1 MVRAMDRYVSI
12 FLNLW
17 DRQPKT
23 VLHKQIVLPKTNV
36 MMVPTNK
43 RHTKHGVTQKIAVNS
58 ENSF

>member
-43 RHTKHGVTQKIAVNS
+43 RHTKHGVTQKIVVNS